1 MSIFLNLVNTYSSQA
16 QWLKALDAF
25 VAVTAEKEAYKYQAI
40 LQEMSKQLEQKNIE
54 VNKLS
59 AELASVKLQ
68 LREERLSTRSLKRMK
83 SEDESPT
90 IQARKLLRRA

>member
-83 SEDESPT
+83 SEDESST